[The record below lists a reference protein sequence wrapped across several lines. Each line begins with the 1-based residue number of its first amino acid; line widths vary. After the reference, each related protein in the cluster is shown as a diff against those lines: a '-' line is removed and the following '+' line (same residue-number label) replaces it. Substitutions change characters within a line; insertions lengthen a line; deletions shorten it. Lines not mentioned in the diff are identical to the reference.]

1 MPLNINFQQIFLHLF
16 NFVLLFAILYFLLYN
31 PVKQF
36 MSKREEYFKNLD
48 DQAKEKL
55 SDAEKV
61 KAEYDCRLKAVETEI
76 NDERAKAHKELDNSL
91 AIRKQQAEDEA
102 SKIISDAK
110 ATARREKEKMM
121 KEAQGEI
128 ADMVAT
134 AAEKIISAGNTSDAF
149 DQFLAAAQRG
159 DNNE

>member
-16 NFVLLFAILYFLLYN
+16 NFVLLFGILYFLLYN

-36 MSKREEYFKNLD
+36 MDKREEYFKNMD
-48 DQAKEKL
+48 DKAKEKL

-61 KAEYDCRLKAVETEI
+61 KAEYDSKLMAVEAEI
-76 NDERAKAHKELDNSL
+76 NEERAKAHKELDNSL
-91 AIRKQQAEDEA
+91 AIRRKQAEDEA
-102 SKIISDAK
+102 SRIISDAK
-110 ATARREKEKMM
+110 TTAKKDKEKMI

-134 AAEKIISAGNTSDAF
+134 AAEKIIIAGNTSDAF